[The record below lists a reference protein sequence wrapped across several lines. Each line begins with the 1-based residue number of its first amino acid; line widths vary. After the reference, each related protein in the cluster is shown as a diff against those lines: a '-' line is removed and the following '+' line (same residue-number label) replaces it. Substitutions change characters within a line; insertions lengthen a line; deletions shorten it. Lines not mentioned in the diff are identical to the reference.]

1 MKLLP
6 PHWCQYISC
15 EIWNRLQKTLSLC
28 RGELQTVLPFSVSNP
43 FISWKRQINS
53 YQITLQNL
61 SNHGL
66 ICVRTPR
73 NSIENTQSFDADKK
87 LKELTLAYNQ
97 NHIVNLS
104 EFFLK

>member
-6 PHWCQYISC
+6 PHGCQYISYQ
-15 EIWNRLQKTLSLC
+15 IWNRLPKTLSLC
-28 RGELQTVLPFSVSNP
+28 RGKLQTVLPFSVSDP

-73 NSIENTQSFDADKK
+73 NSIENTQSFDVDKK

-97 NHIVNLS
+97 NHIVKLS